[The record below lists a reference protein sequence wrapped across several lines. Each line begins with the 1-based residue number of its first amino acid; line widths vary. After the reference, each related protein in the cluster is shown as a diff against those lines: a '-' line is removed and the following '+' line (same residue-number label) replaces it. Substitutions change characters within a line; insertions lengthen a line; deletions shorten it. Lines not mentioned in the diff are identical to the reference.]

1 MKYRIFECEQLVDSA
16 QQEITYN
23 CGEGEHLTG
32 GKVVSTKKVTNWE
45 DLTGGKAVSIKNDP
59 VEDLPKIARPKFLM
73 PQSPGNSPKLQ
84 KRSYKKRSCVGKGVD
99 SRQRLISHMMS
110 PSSSRALNVVEKF
123 EPEEEDVHLM

>member
-1 MKYRIFECEQLVDSA
+1 M
-16 QQEITYN
+16 
-23 CGEGEHLTG
+23 
-32 GKVVSTKKVTNWE
+32 
-45 DLTGGKAVSIKNDP
+45 
-59 VEDLPKIARPKFLM
+59 IARSEILM

-110 PSSSRALNVVEKF
+110 PSSSRALNVVEKS